1 MTRRFPPAVLLLPVF
16 LTTLGWDARAQT
28 AVGPRALAPGV
39 KVEID
44 GGDRTNAPSTA
55 SVDETALRY
64 YAKIGDVAK
73 MEAEIQRL
81 RSIDPSWSPPKDL
94 FSPRAA
100 AAGFDDT
107 PIWALVSAGK
117 YAEARAAAAEARKA
131 DAAWEPSPKLAAELD
146 AGEAT
151 ARVKAATDGKRWREA
166 VDAADATPSVLICD
180 RLDIMWRTAEAL
192 GQLKETD
199 RAFDL
204 YKRIVTTCPKA
215 QNRRDTVFKAKP
227 FLSPDQLRQ
236 LAEAAKTNQAPGE
249 DYSAVGKLIDDMGFG
264 RSVAKLAPD
273 AAKPSPSDVADI
285 AKTAEGKRDA
295 GAAAAIG
302 WYYHRDKKYAE
313 ALDWF
318 RRSNEWSPSEE
329 AVAGMVYALLSMK
342 KLPEAREAAKL
353 WPQPS
358 EAIQKALVAAT
369 PKPVPPGAKKAGGSG
384 IEASVY
390 QALSGAV
397 GAKDWGGCLSII
409 DGEAKAGRRAAAM
422 EQQRGW
428 CLLELLRPTE
438 ARVAF
443 EAAGGLVDKEA
454 AKDRDRLR
462 EASLFGA
469 MIARVRLE
477 DVDDVLRDLPDSP
490 LTPEHRQTVRAD
502 ALGVMA
508 LRFYRD
514 KRFKDTLRFL
524 DARAEI
530 APEPRTYILM
540 RAWSLY
546 NLGRSK
552 EALEVITSLDTRFS
566 DEESRHAR
574 ETITKY

>member
-1 MTRRFPPAVLLLPVF
+1 MTRRIPPAIALLPALLLMF
-16 LTTLGWDARAQT
+16 GADAGAQT
-28 AVGPRALAPGV
+28 ATGPRALAPGV

-44 GGDRTNAPSTA
+44 GGDRANAQPA
-55 SVDETALRY
+55 SGVDETALRH

-73 MEAEIQRL
+73 MEAEIRRL

-94 FSPRAA
+94 FAPRAV
-100 AAGFDDT
+100 GSGYDDT
-107 PIWALVSAGK
+107 PIWALVSTGK
-117 YAEARAAAAEARKA
+117 YAEARAATAEARKA
-131 DAAWEPSPKLAAELD
+131 NPGWEPSAKLTAELD
-146 AGEAT
+146 VGETA

-166 VDAADATPSVLICD
+166 VDAADTAPGALTCERVD
-180 RLDIMWRTAEAL
+180 TMWRTAEAL

-215 QNRRDTVFKAKP
+215 SNRRDTVFKAKP

-236 LAEAAKTNQAPGE
+236 LADAAKTNQVAGE
-249 DYSAVGKLIDDMGFG
+249 DYSSIGKLVDDMGFG
-264 RSVAKLAPD
+264 RTVAKLAPD
-273 AAKPSPSDVADI
+273 APKPSDGDVAEI
-285 AKTAEGKRDA
+285 VKTAGERRDA
-295 GAAAAIG
+295 GAAAALG
-302 WYYHRDKKYAE
+302 WHFHREKKYAE

-318 RRSNEWSPSEE
+318 RRSNEWGTSEE

-353 WPQPS
+353 WTQPS
-358 EAIQKALVAAT
+358 EAIEKALAAAT
-369 PKPVPPGAKKAGGSG
+369 PKPAPPGARKAGGSG
-384 IEASVY
+384 ISAAVY
-390 QALSGAV
+390 QALSAAV
-397 GAKDWGGCLSII
+397 GARDWGGCLSIV
-409 DGEAKAGRRAAAM
+409 DGEARAGRRAAAM

-428 CLLELLRPTE
+428 CLLELSRPTE

-443 EAAGGLVDKEA
+443 EAATGLVDKEA
-454 AKDRDRLR
+454 VKDRDRLR

-469 MIARVRLE
+469 MIARIRVE

-490 LTPEHRQTVRAD
+490 LTAEHRQTVKAD

-530 APEPRTYILM
+530 APEPRTYAMM

-546 NLGRSK
+546 NSGRSK

-574 ETITKY
+574 KIIETY